1 MISIKTYTF
10 IMLIIYNI
18 LYNSITIN
26 AITINLN
33 NNPMIIRNLIL
44 KQYLRIKGP
53 INKRFNK
60 YKQKLISL
68 YYELPHNYY
77 SLLEDE
83 QLIIETIISL
93 L

>member
-1 MISIKTYTF
+1 MTSINLFTVIIF
-10 IMLIIYNI
+10 IMHIILTNTA
-18 LYNSITIN
+18 SIN
-26 AITINLN
+26 MS

-44 KQYLRIKGP
+44 KQYLRIKCP

-68 YYELPHNYY
+68 YYELPYY
-77 SLLEDE
+77 YNTLLEDDK
-83 QLIIETIISL
+83 LIIETIISL